1 MELINRLTFIDWFAG
16 MGGFRLGM
24 EKAGHKCL
32 GYVEIMERPR
42 IAYEGIHDTKG
53 EWTDYD
59 IRTIRIED
67 MPRAD
72 VWCAGCPAKIT
83 VKTEKEKDLAEIV
96 QDYFLQSLTI
106 SGVSKKKINPD
117 SFSLKTLKILSI
129 FEEDLISSQ
138 YSLNWTRSGTMW
150 NGKSSIAGNTKSLKT
165 GLGCTL
171 SDIIEEQPGEEFFLS
186 PKEVDRLTFKGPK
199 MDGK

>member
-1 MELINRLTFIDWFAG
+1 MKAYTTRKGNGQIMIYEQLELKICQEQTFGVQDG
-16 MGGFRLGM
+16 
-24 EKAGHKCL
+24 
-32 GYVEIMERPR
+32 
-42 IAYEGIHDTKG
+42 
-53 EWTDYD
+53 
-59 IRTIRIED
+59 
-67 MPRAD
+67 
-72 VWCAGCPAKIT
+72 PAKIT